1 MKKFLAWLLLTAAI
15 LGLCGCATVP
25 PLSEATETS
34 AETAALES
42 PTAETQAAISE
53 TETPALEGSLF
64 LKVSSITFSLVGESD
79 DIYLGLIPR
88 ELVTWESEDPAVVS
102 VEDGILTATGVGT
115 TIIRA
120 TYNDRQVECAAGCL
134 VATQEELDSLD
145 PEILSSPK
153 RLPPEVNLEEPCTYF
168 DNAAIVGD
176 SITYFLLQWES
187 KTDYL
192 GNMLFLARGGVSM
205 NSFVRRFK
213 NIYYRG
219 KEMNLEDAIAKSQV
233 ERVYFLMGSN
243 DISAKTQRPYL
254 FDNWDIMLERIRE
267 KSPDVEIVLMSNIP
281 LYDDEPGSKLNDD
294 KIREHNNM
302 IEDYNVKLKQFA
314 EENDCLFLDLCYYVQ
329 DHYNRMPEIYSQGSY
344 HMNEAGCLNWMKILR
359 YYAQYELEGGPLS

>member
-1 MKKFLAWLLLTAAI
+1 MKRVLAWLLLTATM
-15 LGLCGCATVP
+15 LSLCGCATASTQP
-25 PLSEATETS
+25 ETTEALT
-34 AETAALES
+34 ETAAVES
-42 PTAETQAAISE
+42 PAAETTVLE
-53 TETPALEGSLF
+53 TASPVLEDSLF

-79 DIYLGLIPR
+79 DIYLGLVPR
-88 ELVTWESEDPAVVS
+88 ELVTWESEDPSVVS
-102 VEDGILTATGVGT
+102 VENGVLTATGVGST
-115 TIIRA
+115 TIRA
-120 TYNDRQVECAAGCL
+120 TYGDRQVACTAGCL
-134 VATQEELDSLD
+134 AETQEALDRLD
-145 PEILSSPK
+145 HEILSAPK
-153 RLPPEVNLEEPCTYF
+153 RLPPEVDLEEPCTYF

-205 NSFVRRFK
+205 NGFVRRFK

-243 DISAKTQRPYL
+243 DISSSTQRPYL
-254 FDNWDIMLERIRE
+254 FDNWTTMLQRIRE
-267 KSPDVEIVLMSNIP
+267 QSPDVEIVLLSNIP
-281 LYDDEPGSKLNDD
+281 LYDNEPDSKLNDA
-294 KIREHNNM
+294 KIKEHNDR

-314 EENDCLFLDLCYYVQ
+314 EENNCLFLDLCYYVQ
-329 DHYNRMPEIYSQGSY
+329 DHYNRMPEIYNQGSY

-359 YYAQYELEGGPLS
+359 YYAQYELEGGTLS